1 MLTVSTI
8 RSGQGRMDTAGTPHD
23 TRPDQHNN
31 MESRSKASAQPA
43 PAGGRPPKRDSHET
57 CQCVHLSHR
66 PAAARHAREAI
77 QHELHSLGL
86 DEASDAS
93 IRECADA
100 VLLIVSELVT
110 NACRHSPGPA
120 DLRTSWH
127 DRVMTVEVDDYGRDL
142 PVVVDDD
149 KRGAEGGFGMSLVD
163 ALSDGWG
170 FRSRDGGK
178 TVYAHVSFP

>member
-1 MLTVSTI
+1 M
-8 RSGQGRMDTAGTPHD
+8 
-23 TRPDQHNN
+23 
-31 MESRSKASAQPA
+31 
-43 PAGGRPPKRDSHET
+43 
-57 CQCVHLSHR
+57 HLPHR
-66 PAAARHAREAI
+66 PSAARYAREAI

-86 DEASDAS
+86 DEASDSS

-110 NACRHSPGPA
+110 NACRHTPGPA

-142 PVVVDDD
+142 PVIVDDD
-149 KRGAEGGFGMSLVD
+149 RRGAEGGFGMGLVD

>member
-43 PAGGRPPKRDSHET
+43 PAGGRPPKGT
-57 CQCVHLSHR
+57 ATR
-66 PAAARHAREAI
+66 PASACTFPPAAAARHAREAI